1 MYSMLRFVTRKEF
14 QGSLYWKGCGG
25 GGGGDWVLDAQ
36 RKAVASI
43 CPAELKIKLE
53 FQLDLQ
59 TSSSP
64 IVLALDKSAIKPFSY
79 FVSNENFLTRQENL
93 VVPDDYTAVIV

>member
-1 MYSMLRFVTRKEF
+1 MYIYVEICYK
-14 QGSLYWKGCGG
+14 KGISRIGRG
-25 GGGGDWVLDAQ
+25 VVGGGGDWVLDAQ

-43 CPAELKIKLE
+43 CPEELKIKLE

-64 IVLALDKSAIKPFSY
+64 IVLALNKSSIKPFSS
-79 FVSNENFLTRQENL
+79 FVSNGNFLTRQENL
-93 VVPDDYTAVIV
+93 VVPDDCTALIV